1 MLNHLHEQGLKCTG
15 CEACANAC
23 PVSAIHMEPD
33 TLGFYEAK
41 IDVKVCADCGR
52 CFGVC
57 PVLNGVSSDRMD
69 KPACYAA
76 IAEDRIREKSSSG
89 GAFYALA
96 KTILDNGGAVCGAGM
111 EPDLSVRHILIDDA
125 AQLPRLQK
133 SKYVQSRINSCYQ
146 QVRQRLECGQEVLFS
161 GIPCQVAGL
170 RSYLGKEYKRL
181 FTVDLLCHG
190 VPSQQMLRDSLCEYD
205 NLIGVDFRDK
215 EYGWDS
221 TRITLLFQ
229 DGSRRNL
236 TYNESRFE
244 QGFHSNMIL
253 RESCFDCPFCDF
265 PRQGDITIGDF
276 WELDGQL
283 PETELDNRK
292 GISIV
297 LINSPNGER
306 LWSKASGHLSHKF
319 PADLMPALKS
329 NRFFPRIE
337 APPERTR
344 FLELYPQYSFNKA
357 VLYAQQDRHDIGIV
371 GNWSYPNYGTTLTYY
386 ALYRVLR
393 DLGYSVTM
401 LSWPR
406 DSAWPPYERPQLFSR
421 LPYPPYDMAQLP
433 DERQD
438 LWQYNDRCSTFV
450 LGSDQLLNNNLY
462 RNFSRFVQLDWVKS
476 NRRKI
481 AYATSFG
488 TDYIWGSD
496 DDRAELSH
504 FLRQFDFVSVREESG
519 KALLNDLFGVNAQ
532 WVLDPVFLLAPE
544 HYQTLISTG
553 KQPIPTEPYLFAY
566 LLDIKEDDRPALE
579 LWSKKAGLPIH
590 TVADAAPAE
599 HQVKTASSP
608 ASTEGIYLEDWL
620 GYISGSSFVLTDS
633 FHGMCLAITLHKPF
647 VALSNIA
654 RGVVRFQDVLR
665 RLGLEERLCG
675 SLQELP
681 KKLYLLD
688 KPIDFDGVE
697 QRLAQLRKDSLSW
710 LKNALTQVLPA
721 KELTDY
727 DLLAERCFNGERVIR
742 TLQSKWADTEKT
754 VAIWWEQLEDHRLRL
769 DGLDAQVADALRLSR
784 DASTADAGQWEQL
797 EDHRLRLDGLDA
809 QVADAL
815 RLSRDASTADAGQ
828 WEQLEDHRL
837 RLDGLDAQVADA
849 LRLSRKASTV
859 GAEQW
864 KQLEDHRLRLDGL
877 DAQVADALRLSR
889 DASAVDAE
897 QWEQL
902 EDHRLRLNGLDA
914 KIVENAT
921 LADAAAAELSE
932 QLNHLKELIFV
943 LEQRN
948 AELQS
953 EVKRLEE
960 SSLRFRL
967 KRVLNQKMFWT

>member
-1 MLNHLHEQGLKCTG
+1 ML
-15 CEACANAC
+15 
-23 PVSAIHMEPD
+23 
-33 TLGFYEAK
+33 F
-41 IDVKVCADCGR
+41 
-52 CFGVC
+52 
-57 PVLNGVSSDRMD
+57 
-69 KPACYAA
+69 
-76 IAEDRIREKSSSG
+76 
-89 GAFYALA
+89 
-96 KTILDNGGAVCGAGM
+96 
-111 EPDLSVRHILIDDA
+111 
-125 AQLPRLQK
+125 
-133 SKYVQSRINSCYQ
+133 
-146 QVRQRLECGQEVLFS
+146 
-161 GIPCQVAGL
+161 
-170 RSYLGKEYKRL
+170 RS
-181 FTVDLLCHG
+181 
-190 VPSQQMLRDSLCEYD
+190 
-205 NLIGVDFRDK
+205 
-215 EYGWDS
+215 
-221 TRITLLFQ
+221 
-229 DGSRRNL
+229 
-236 TYNESRFE
+236 
-244 QGFHSNMIL
+244 
-253 RESCFDCPFCDF
+253 
-265 PRQGDITIGDF
+265 
-276 WELDGQL
+276 
-283 PETELDNRK
+283 
-292 GISIV
+292 
-297 LINSPNGER
+297 
-306 LWSKASGHLSHKF
+306 SGHLSHKF
-319 PADLMPALKS
+319 PADLTPALKS

-421 LPYPPYDMAQLP
+421 LPYLPYDMAQLP

-519 KALLNDLFGVNAQ
+519 KVLLNDLFGVNAQ

-599 HQVKTASSP
+599 HQVKTASAP

-633 FHGMCLAITLHKPF
+633 FHGMCLAILLHKPF
-647 VALSNIA
+647 VALSNMA
-654 RGVVRFQDVLR
+654 RGAVRFQDVLR
-665 RLGLEERLCG
+665 RLGLEERLCS
-675 SLQELP
+675 SLRELP
-681 KKLYLLD
+681 KKLHLLD
-688 KPIDFDGVE
+688 QPIDFDEVE
-697 QRLAQLRKDSLSW
+697 QRLVQLRKDSLSW
-710 LKNALTQVLPA
+710 LKTALTQVLPA

-727 DLLAERCFNGERVIR
+727 DLLAERCFSGERAIGI
-742 TLQSKWADTEKT
+742 LQNKCADTEKAA
-754 VAIWWEQLEDHRLRL
+754 AIWWEQLEDHRLRL
-769 DGLDAQVADALRLSR
+769 DGLDAQVADALRLSCE
-784 DASTADAGQWEQL
+784 ASTTDI
-797 EDHRLRLDGLDA
+797 
-809 QVADAL
+809 
-815 RLSRDASTADAGQ
+815 
-828 WEQLEDHRL
+828 
-837 RLDGLDAQVADA
+837 
-849 LRLSRKASTV
+849 
-859 GAEQW
+859 EQW

-877 DAQVADALRLSR
+877 DAQVADALRLSCE
-889 DASAVDAE
+889 ASTTDIE
-897 QWEQL
+897 QWKQL
-902 EDHRLRLNGLDA
+902 EDHRLRLDSLEMQAADALRLNREASATDEGQWKQLEDHRLRLDGLDT
-914 KIVENAT
+914 KMVESTT
-921 LADAAAAELSE
+921 LADATKAELSE
-932 QLNHLKELIFV
+932 QLNHLKELIYV

-948 AELQS
+948 MELQG

-960 SSLRFRL
+960 SSLHFWL
-967 KRVLNQKMFWT
+967 KKFMKQMLFWT